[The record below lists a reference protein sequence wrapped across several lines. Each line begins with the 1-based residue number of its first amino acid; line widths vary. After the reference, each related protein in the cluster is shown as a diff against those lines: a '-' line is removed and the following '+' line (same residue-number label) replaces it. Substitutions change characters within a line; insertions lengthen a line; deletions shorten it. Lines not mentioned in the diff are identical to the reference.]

1 MRAKMLVDARVVR
14 EIVEGRPVETDSG
27 SSLKEFKEGQV
38 IEGADAELQVA
49 LGHAEV
55 IEPTPEEAKQEVA
68 EAKKAEVKDAKA
80 SRASKGSKAAKA

>member
-27 SSLKEFKEGQV
+27 SALKEFKEGQV

-49 LGHAEV
+49 LGHAEAL
-55 IEPTPEEAKQEVA
+55 EPTPEEAA
-68 EAKKAEVKDAKA
+68 EAKKKADQGAK
-80 SRASKGSKAAKA
+80 KGKAGA

>member
-27 SSLKEFKEGQV
+27 SALKEFKEGQV

-55 IEPTPEEAKQEVA
+55 LEPTPEEAKQEA
-68 EAKKAEVKDAKA
+68 ADAKKEAAQGAK
-80 SRASKGSKAAKA
+80 KGKAGA